1 MTSNQR
7 HLARETLYRRI
18 DDMPMSVVDREA
30 AKAQL
35 RAAESIAD
43 GLCDLVAA
51 VRSGAATIARHVR
64 AIRAASPQ
72 H

>member
-7 HLARETLYRRI
+7 LLANETLYRRI
-18 DDMPMSVVDREA
+18 DDMRMGVTDREA

-35 RAAESIAD
+35 RAADSIAD

-51 VRSGAATIARHVR
+51 VRSGAAAVARQVR
-64 AIRAASPQ
+64 AMRTASPQ